1 MIRGGRL
8 GDSQLL
14 NCISRILFPFILLFG
29 FYVIFNG
36 HISPGGGFQ
45 GGAILATGILI
56 TNFFEPGK
64 IENLNALILIEKYTF
79 VALIVA
85 ATLSVFTKGIPFTN
99 FVVDNLEIKQAFL
112 VLLNFF
118 IGLKVSSGLIAIF
131 TSFIQEGR

>member
-1 MIRGGRL
+1 
-8 GDSQLL
+8 
-14 NCISRILFPFILLFG
+14 LFPFILLFG

-64 IENLNALILIEKYTF
+64 IGNLNLLIVFEKYTF
-79 VALIVA
+79 VALVIA
-85 ATLSVFTKGIPFTN
+85 STLSIFTKGIPFTN
-99 FVVDNLEIKQAFL
+99 FVIDNIEMKKVFL

-118 IGLKVSSGLIAIF
+118 IGLKVASGLVAIF
-131 TSFIQEGR
+131 TSFIEEGK